1 MRISASNVFK
11 MFLKSSFLCFIYST
25 RGSRSLNWVAIYR
38 IVGSWIFLNWKI
50 FLKNLKSSNAFKKD
64 MEYPTRRQYFDLP
77 ACMGWQI
84 IWFWCTAEWKQNTAE
99 QFILISVKQRR
110 DILVFYPTITMCE
123 HLCDIVW
130 FKISKT
136 FLGKIITSVD
146 CLHSFQGLFY
156 YIVLSLEGY
165 YIITGSDRQPVP
177 IYLYNYP
184 SFWS

>member
-1 MRISASNVFK
+1 

-38 IVGSWIFLNWKI
+38 VVGPWIFLNWKI
-50 FLKNLKSSNAFKKD
+50 FLKNLKSSNANLKKIYGISNQAD
-64 MEYPTRRQYFDLP
+64 NILI
-77 ACMGWQI
+77 CLHGMGWQI
-84 IWFWCTAEWKQNTAE
+84 IWFWCTAEWKQNTTE

-110 DILVFYPTITMCE
+110 DILVFHPTITMCE

-136 FLGKIITSVD
+136 FLSKIITSVD

-165 YIITGSDRQPVP
+165 FIITGSDRQPVP